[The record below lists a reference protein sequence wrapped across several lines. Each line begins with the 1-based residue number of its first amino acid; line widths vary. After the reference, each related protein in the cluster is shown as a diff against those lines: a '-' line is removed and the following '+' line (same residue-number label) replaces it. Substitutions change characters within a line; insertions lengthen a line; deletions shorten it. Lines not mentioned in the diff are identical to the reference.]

1 MTMKV
6 FIVSFGTNP
15 RIVAK
20 FQTDRLTTYN
30 DNRAGKKSRLLNHIP
45 SPLLR
50 PSRQMRRRQL
60 INDNSLKCTAS

>member
-30 DNRAGKKSRLLNHIP
+30 DNRAGKKITPLQPHTIAVATLLQADAAA
-45 SPLLR
+45 S
-50 PSRQMRRRQL
+50 
-60 INDNSLKCTAS
+60 INQR